1 MTPQAI
7 IKKLKEPFVKII
19 KVSLRTKLMVAFFLT
34 VIICLGIVFALALRV
49 INARFDE
56 MAKERISDAVFSIAK
71 ELATTGDE
79 ATGKLEKIAQIAELK
94 RKMLVKYGTSGIDYL
109 GLSNQLIDLMRSTGL
124 DILEITDRNGTVIA
138 SAHETG
144 RIGQV
149 KPADALLSTALTGKN
164 AKAISVENLISGNYL
179 ALKSSVPIYYKD
191 EIIGVLTG
199 GYLINVEFLQRLKR
213 VSAVELGLV
222 RGNNLEFGTITD
234 VQGRPISQMQ
244 LGPEFIS
251 AIRSSKSQ
259 LIKRITL
266 NQTEFSIGGMPL
278 VADGKSIGILVVAVS
293 QERLQQTVVELRRIF
308 VEFGVIGMIFAL
320 LVAFIIAR
328 RITAPV
334 EKLVDSAVA
343 ISRGDFD
350 QQIPVTSKDEIG
362 MLVSSFN
369 YMAKEL
375 KENQVKLIAAMRLA
389 EWQEVAR
396 RIAHEIKNPLTPIQ
410 LSIQNLQISLNQ
422 KTDDFDE
429 VFQESTQTILEE
441 VENLRKIVNSFT
453 EFAKM
458 PKPQKEWIDLKEVLE
473 STITLYTSGQEK
485 IKVKV
490 SIADQI
496 PKLFADPEQLRRAFS
511 NLIKNAIDAMP
522 IPLCEDPRSPNGAFG
537 NGGNLTIAVCA
548 TTLKEQPAVQI
559 SFSDTGEGMTP
570 ETIKKLFLPYFSTK
584 KKGTGLGLSMVDRII
599 SDHGGT
605 ISVTSELDRG
615 STFTI
620 IIPVSFEELPET
632 KE

>member
-7 IKKLKEPFVKII
+7 IKKIKEPFVKII
-19 KVSLRTKLMVAFFLT
+19 KVSLRTKLMIAFFLT
-34 VIICLGIVFALALRV
+34 VIICLVVVFTVALRV
-49 INARFDE
+49 INNRFDE
-56 MAKERISDAVFSIAK
+56 MAKERITDAVHSIAK
-71 ELATTGDE
+71 ELANTGEE
-79 ATGKLEKIAQIAELK
+79 ASGKLEKIAQISELK

-124 DILEITDRNGTVIA
+124 DILEITDLNGTVLA

-144 RIGQV
+144 QIGLI
-149 KPADALLSTALTGKN
+149 KPIDTLMQTALTGRN
-164 AKAISVENLISGNYL
+164 AKGICVETLISGNYL
-179 ALKSSVPIYYKD
+179 VLKSSVPIYYKD

-199 GYLINVEFLQRLKR
+199 GYLINKEFLQKLKR

-222 RGNNLEFGTITD
+222 RGNNLELSTIVD
-234 VQGRPISQMQ
+234 SQGKPVSQLQ
-244 LGPEFIS
+244 LGPEFLS
-251 AIRSSKSQ
+251 AIRSSKTP

-278 VADGKSIGILVVAVS
+278 LTEKKSIGILLVAVS
-293 QERLQQTVVELRRIF
+293 QEKLQQTVAELRRIF
-308 VEFGVIGMIFAL
+308 IEFGVIGMIFSL
-320 LVAFIIAR
+320 LVAFFISR
-328 RITAPV
+328 RITAPI

-350 QQIPVTSKDEIG
+350 QQVPVTSKDELG

-410 LSIQNLQISLNQ
+410 LSIQNLQKSHSQ
-422 KTDDFDE
+422 TKDDFDE
-429 VFQESTQTILEE
+429 VFQESAQTILEE

-458 PKPQKEWIDLKEVLE
+458 PKPMREWIELPEVLD
-473 STITLYTSGQEK
+473 STITLYASGQEN
-485 IKVKV
+485 IKFETTIT
-490 SIADQI
+490 SQI
-496 PKLFADPEQLRRAFS
+496 PRINADPEQLRRAFS

-522 IPLCEDPRSPNGAFG
+522 
-537 NGGNLTIAVCA
+537 NGGKLTISIA
-548 TTLKEQPAVQI
+548 TATLKEEPAIQV
-559 SFSDTGEGMTP
+559 SFADTGEGMTK
-570 ETIKKLFLPYFSTK
+570 ETIDKLYLPYFSTK

-605 ISVTSELDRG
+605 IDVKSEINKG
-615 STFTI
+615 SIFTI
-620 IIPVSFEELPET
+620 VIPVNNEEVSEIE
-632 KE
+632 K